1 MEQIAGAAGVEK
13 DEILGHDLF
22 LYNRQEGSIRGFPK
36 SSFPAADLMTCSVPS
51 HHFKVFFPVRRET
64 VWLYTVFRI
73 MKKLEAGTKQGAA
86 STFLF
91 DTLIRV
97 HEALGY
103 DGEDYRVHLADSF
116 MISAD
121 NAHAVHPN
129 YTEKAD
135 PTNRPYLNE
144 GIVLK
149 FNANRST
156 VRTPYLLPCSA
167 TYVSGQMFRFR
178 HSQTVLIWPVALPL
192 EIFPTLRLRSIPL
205 TSDFR
210 SWQCIPLMRLQV

>member
-1 MEQIAGAAGVEK
+1 MAVHCVLDNEEV
-13 DEILGHDLF
+13 
-22 LYNRQEGSIRGFPK
+22 GS
-36 SSFPAADLMTCSVPS
+36 
-51 HHFKVFFPVRRET
+51 
-64 VWLYTVFRI
+64 
-73 MKKLEAGTKQGAA
+73 GTKQGAA

-144 GIVLK
+144 GIVL
-149 FNANRST
+149 NS
-156 VRTPYLLPCSA
+156 
-167 TYVSGQMFRFR
+167 M
-178 HSQTVLIWPVALPL
+178 QTKVLYGRRICCHVPRP
-192 EIFPTLRLRSIPL
+192 
-205 TSDFR
+205 
-210 SWQCIPLMRLQV
+210 M